1 MNKNNI
7 EKRVVKEFLEQ
18 KREKPIVCVPIMGD
32 TKEEIVGQVQEC
44 AEKGIEAIEWRLD
57 AFEGLESPNAIREV
71 LRDIEPFME
80 NIMFIYTLRTK
91 PQGGMV
97 ELTDDQIKEIHSVA
111 TEFSIVDFIDI
122 ECFSVENV
130 KKEIDFLR
138 KKNKKVIISHHE
150 FNETPNIDILEN
162 IFIEMFSLKADAV
175 KIAVMPSNAEDVL
188 KIFELTYRVKSKYP
202 NIPLI
207 TISMGKLGVISR
219 IAGGV
224 FGSSLTFGTVRKE
237 SAPGQIEVEKL
248 EKIMNVIY

>member
-1 MNKNNI
+1 M
-7 EKRVVKEFLEQ
+7 
-18 KREKPIVCVPIMGD
+18 
-32 TKEEIVGQVQEC
+32 
-44 AEKGIEAIEWRLD
+44 
-57 AFEGLESPNAIREV
+57 
-71 LRDIEPFME
+71 
-80 NIMFIYTLRTK
+80 
-91 PQGGMV
+91 
-97 ELTDDQIKEIHSVA
+97 
-111 TEFSIVDFIDI
+111 
-122 ECFSVENV
+122 
-130 KKEIDFLR
+130 R

-175 KIAVMPSNAEDVL
+175 KIAVMPLNAEDVL